1 MGLMNF
7 IRQNLPESWEK
18 AATEMRMKT
27 ELITRLH
34 NVVPRAY
41 KNKYHYKEGISY
53 IRRVFNTKCD
63 IIHLVDA
70 TDIDITKW
78 NELSSKIK
86 EYEAMSVE
94 DLRKEEK
101 ALKSELFKLRFSLK
115 TNGLDNPMKIKEVRK
130 DIARVKT
137 ELRKREIEEVK

>member
-27 ELITRLH
+27 ELINRLH
-34 NVVPRAY
+34 SVVPRAY
-41 KNKYHYKEGISY
+41 KNKYHYKEGMSY
-53 IRRVFNTKCD
+53 IRRAFNTKCD

-70 TDIDITKW
+70 TDIDIAKW

-86 EYEAMSVE
+86 EYEYQCV
-94 DLRKEEK
+94 
-101 ALKSELFKLRFSLK
+101 
-115 TNGLDNPMKIKEVRK
+115 
-130 DIARVKT
+130 
-137 ELRKREIEEVK
+137 